1 MDNRQR
7 FLYHR
12 GPSERSGDTEGQTE
26 HAVGRACPSVKAG
39 FVGKSA
45 ESMLRRDGVTNML
58 EAVDFTLSRKAAS
71 EAGGGSMAT
80 CGADRY

>member
-12 GPSERSGDTEGQTE
+12 GPSGRSGDTEGQTE
-26 HAVGRACPSVKAG
+26 HAVGRACPSVEGVRA
-39 FVGKSA
+39 GKSVLA
-45 ESMLRRDGVTNML
+45 ILRRDGVAIEP

-71 EAGGGSMAT
+71 EAGGART
-80 CGADRY
+80 ANRHR